1 VLVRTDFDL
10 REQCANIR
18 AQVPL
23 SSVAGKSLKL
33 LRTGPEWKACCPFHD
48 DRSPSFTIYADDSR
62 FMCFGCGAEGDVLD
76 FVMRLHRIG
85 LAEALQMLGDGQV
98 PVAPPYAKVSSCETR
113 ADRADEAVSL
123 WQAAEEPEG
132 SVAQAYLRMRGI
144 TIALP
149 ASLRSACL
157 PLGRRSPMPALVA
170 AVSTLDGRVGGIQR
184 TFLSDDP
191 IGKAP
196 LPDGKVKFSLGRV
209 LGGAIRLGHACRSLI
224 VTEGLEDG
232 LTLLQQLGRPVW
244 VSAGAGMLPGMQLPD
259 IVEAVVIGADN
270 DPAGRAAADKAAH
283 AFTIA
288 GKRVRIMYPEQPFKD
303 FNAWLVAQ
311 DGR

>member
-1 VLVRTDFDL
+1 VLVRSHCDL
-10 REQCANIR
+10 RTKCANVR
-18 AQVPL
+18 QRVPL
-23 SSVAGKSLKL
+23 SSVAGRSLKL
-33 LRTGPEWKACCPFHD
+33 QRAGPEWKACCPFHD

-85 LAEALQMLGDGQV
+85 LAEALQMLGGGEV
-98 PVAPPYAKVSSCETR
+98 PVALTHAKVGSCETR
-113 ADRADEAVSL
+113 ADRGDEAASI

-132 SVAQAYLRMRGI
+132 SVAHAYLRMRGI

-149 ASLRSACL
+149 SSLRSACL
-157 PLGRRSPMPALVA
+157 PLGRRPPMPALVA
-170 AVSTLDGRVGGIQR
+170 AVSTLAGQVCGIQR

-191 IGKAP
+191 LGKAR
-196 LPDGKVKFSLGRV
+196 LPGDKVKFSLGRV
-209 LGGAIRLGHACRSLI
+209 LGGAIRLGHAARSLI

-270 DPAGRAAADKAAH
+270 DEAGTNAAQKAAEAFH
-283 AFTIA
+283 AS
-288 GKRVRIMYPEQPFKD
+288 GRRVRIMRPTTGYKD
-303 FNAWLVAQ
+303 FNAELT
-311 DGR
+311 GTLK